1 MASLT
6 TIPGINIILF
16 AMICLT
22 QIAGGAILP
31 KTNGFTDPAWVAAC
45 LAVYTLS
52 FWLMAAMIK
61 LGMPLSSLVPLMSA
75 IIPLCLIAVGV
86 FVFGEQASL
95 PKIGLLMAA
104 CGLIG
109 VAARIG

>member
-1 MASLT
+1 MATVAS
-6 TIPGINIILF
+6 IPGINIVLFIL
-16 AMICLT
+16 ICLT

-31 KTNGFTDPAWVAAC
+31 KTNGFTNPGWVVAC

-52 FWLMAAMIK
+52 FWLMATMIK
-61 LGMPLSSLVPLMSA
+61 QGMPLSLLVPLMSA

-95 PKIGLLMAA
+95 PKIGLLIGA

-109 VAARIG
+109 VATAMR